1 MTFDRRRLVGTWQL
15 VRWYITYEDGSVSEP
30 LGAGAAGQLVYTADG
45 WMSAGLMAAGRP
57 RLARGNPRSAPL
69 EQRAAAFDS
78 FFAYAGRWRVV
89 DRSVEH
95 TVTLSHNPALVG
107 TVQVRRVQLRGRRLT
122 LSAEE
127 TLPAGL
133 RVHRLQWRPA
143 GPAWPARVRRPP
155 GGAGAG
161 RRSST

>member
-15 VRWYITYEDGSVSEP
+15 VRWSIAYEDGSVSEP
-30 LGAGAAGQLVYTADG
+30 LGAGAEGQLVYTADG
-45 WMSAGLMAAGRP
+45 WMSAALMAAGRP
-57 RLARGNPRSAPL
+57 RLARGNPRAAPL

-95 TVTLSHNPALVG
+95 TVTMSHNPALVG

-127 TLPAGL
+127 PVAGGV
-133 RVHRLQWRPA
+133 RVHRLEWRPA
-143 GPAWPARVRRPP
+143 GAAWPSRAPR
-155 GGAGAG
+155 ATAG
-161 RRSST
+161 RQRRRE